1 MVGFLDK
8 VLGPKPVELLADE
21 HVLPAITGL
30 IGEAEEYLVLVS
42 PYNNYSVNMRD
53 AVVSVADKVQ
63 LVAICRKDQS
73 KKEEQHIQW
82 LEGLGA
88 QVHLVERLHAKI
100 YANESQVILTSMNLL
115 QGSAVNSKEI
125 ALRIRE
131 EGLRE
136 QIGVYI
142 ENKLIK
148 ASIPIAPAIAA
159 AKATVKAPTNAT
171 TKAPSKPTSKAATQG
186 YCVRCQKSISFNLK
200 RPLCDDCHPTW
211 DKFKDR
217 DYPEKFCLSCGQQR
231 KNISYAKPRCRRCWR
246 EQEKS

>member
-8 VLGPKPVELLADE
+8 VLGPKPIELLADE

-30 IGEAEEYLVLVS
+30 IGEAEETLILVS
-42 PYNNYSVNMRD
+42 PYNNYSVHLRD
-53 AVVSVADKVQ
+53 AVVSAAEKVK
-63 LVAICRKDQS
+63 LVAICRTDQK
-73 KKEEQHIQW
+73 KKEQQHIQW

-136 QIGVYI
+136 QVRGYI

-148 ASIPIAPAIAA
+148 ASIASAPATAPT
-159 AKATVKAPTNAT
+159 KATAKAPTKAATKAGSKAT
-171 TKAPSKPTSKAATQG
+171 TKAATQG
-186 YCVRCQKSISFNLK
+186 YCVRCRKSINLK
-200 RPLCDDCHPTW
+200 RPLCDDCHLTW
-211 DKFKDR
+211 DRFKDR

-231 KNISYAKPRCRRCWR
+231 KNISYAKPQCRSCW
-246 EQEKS
+246 QKSKAK